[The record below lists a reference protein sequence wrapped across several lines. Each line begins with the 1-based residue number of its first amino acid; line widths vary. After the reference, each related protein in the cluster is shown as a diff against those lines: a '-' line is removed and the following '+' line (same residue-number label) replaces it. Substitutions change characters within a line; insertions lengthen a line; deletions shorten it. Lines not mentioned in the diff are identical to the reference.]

1 MKLLDTKAGRRVRGS
16 MTELLND
23 AIDNLRA
30 VLLWAKYEDENEELG
45 TDEKRERS
53 TIGSLARSASQLTP
67 SRSSGGGGGTPNW
80 SAKVGQIIIGNLM
93 RGEGG
98 RFASARNIS
107 RMMTRLDSA
116 GITPDM
122 FTGMQG
128 LLAGDSGGVSAGVMA
143 DLRSAGLVNDQG
155 VVQGKANE
163 IINAIKTGDPANL
176 SAVLK
181 PSSGGGGSSGGGS
194 TAADKTEAQAENVE
208 KIREDVI
215 AATKLTSELIDALIA
230 FFDGEDIDDEL
241 FNALADL
248 GLLKLDADDNAF
260 MTSSGKSIITNLRQA
275 DLRDVLDAYSR
286 GINSM
291 AEGSSS
297 SSDAKKKANAEAV
310 GKVFVERES
319 LTQPQIDTLFD
330 FDDGE
335 IISDTDASNLID
347 VGLLNISSDGEIF
360 MTTRGQQL
368 ITRFEGGDTR
378 GALDALNQSK
388 NDTRNRRLQESTKQ
402 RRATAAT
409 SLIEDNT
416 ITEEQADALIRTWIG
431 VGEGVEQEILSE
443 LASMGLVQDGK
454 LVGLGILVM
463 QALDNGL
470 VSLAKQYLA
479 SASSSAKMFRGLK
492 QLGGDYFL
500 TWTTNA
506 FIDRDGE
513 IFTTKSIENYLNY
526 TDEKGVEGVYDYWHI
541 PGTEFATIKWQGGVG
556 RFMVEIGQ
564 FDNTPVGHAFK
575 ALFDKYPDGHPD
587 MAPYGWGCSHEY
599 KYTPT
604 DREDGVYEWFDK
616 QKSTILP
623 LQEASNPF
631 TMSEFGL
638 GVKNMK
644 LSEKQRSSL
653 MKIADEVGMSDLI
666 DVIERVGSERTAI
679 LEQSGFQFKAKKVCK
694 TEDGICYPATDYAF
708 VPDANK
714 PSTWKLKI
722 AQGKPGNITVEQ
734 LGRAAAAFSEG
745 GFRGNCVELPED
757 QVGGVKRKVRA
768 EYAKLG
774 VSLNDMPESIKSLK
788 DETMN
793 RKKLAQKMVD
803 LSDAMPEE
811 VREEWDEAAE
821 KVADPESDVPA
832 LHRMLI
838 EMLVDLPEETR
849 AQAEELVTAL
859 AEIAMPVV
867 EEVIEDEV
875 IEDEVAEE
883 EVVAEEEAVVEDE
896 EEDEE
901 DEEEVIVKSDGET
914 KSAADV
920 AQSVV
925 EELHLD
931 QLSDLLETQTSA
943 IKGMMDAVEELG
955 NKFKSLSER
964 MEGVEAA
971 TESVET
977 LTEEVKQAKS
987 DVNDV
992 KQQTD
997 AVISEKAR
1005 FTPFWANGVHVG
1017 SIAREAELD
1026 DKQEKSYRKPEVP
1039 SAIQGM
1045 TSRMLNRD

>member
-1 MKLLDTKAGRRVRGS
+1 MKLFDTKAGKRVRGS

-30 VLLWAKYEDENEELG
+30 VLQWAKYEDVEELS

-53 TIGSLARSASQLTP
+53 TIGSLERSASQLTP
-67 SRSSGGGGGTPNW
+67 SRGGGGGGSANW

-122 FTGMQG
+122 FTGMQS
-128 LLAGDSGGVSAGVMA
+128 LLAGGSSAVSGGVMA

-181 PSSGGGGSSGGGS
+181 PPSGGGGGGGG
-194 TAADKTEAQAENVE
+194 AAPKPPKEEVQAENVE

-230 FFDGEDIDDEL
+230 FYDSEDIDDEL
-241 FNALADL
+241 FNKLVEL
-248 GLLKLDADDNAF
+248 GLVKLDAEDNAF
-260 MTSSGKSIITNLRQA
+260 MTSNGKSIVVNLRQA

-286 GINSM
+286 AINSM
-291 AEGSSS
+291 ADDDSDSSTS
-297 SSDAKKKANAEAV
+297 TSDAKKAANVKAVSET
-310 GKVFVERES
+310 FVERGS

-335 IISDTDASNLID
+335 IISDMDASSLVDI
-347 VGLLNISSDGEIF
+347 GLLNITSSGEIF

-368 ITRFEGGDTR
+368 ITRFESGDTR

-388 NDTRNRRLQESTKQ
+388 NDTRNRRLHETTKQ
-402 RRATAAT
+402 RRANAAS
-409 SLIEDNT
+409 SLIEDGTLTNP
-416 ITEEQADALIRTWIG
+416 QADALIRTWVG
-431 VGEGVEQEILSE
+431 VTEGLEQDILSQ
-443 LASMGLVQDGK
+443 LGSMGLIQDGK

-463 QALDNGL
+463 QALDSGL
-470 VSLAKQYLA
+470 ITLAKKYLNDA
-479 SASSSAKMFRGLK
+479 GGTKMFRGLK
-492 QLGGDYFL
+492 HLGGNYFL

-513 IFTTKSIENYLNY
+513 IFTTKSIEDYLSY
-526 TDEKGVEGVYDYWHI
+526 VDEKGVEGVYDYWHI

-564 FDNTPVGHAFK
+564 FDNTLVGNAFK

-599 KYTPT
+599 KYIPT
-604 DREDGVYEWFDK
+604 DREDGVYEWFNK

-623 LQEASNPF
+623 LQEAANPF
-631 TMSEFGL
+631 TLSEFGL
-638 GVKNMK
+638 GEKNMK

-653 MKIADEVGMSDLI
+653 MKIADEVAMPDLI

-679 LEQSGFQFKAKKVCK
+679 LEQSGFRFKSKRDGK
-694 TEDGICYPATDYAF
+694 TEDGVRYPATAS
-708 VPDANK
+708 ANV
-714 PSTWKLKI
+714 SVT
-722 AQGKPGNITVEQ
+722 
-734 LGRAAAAFSEG
+734 
-745 GFRGNCVELPED
+745 ED
-757 QVGGVKRKVRA
+757 VQESVI
-768 EYAKLG
+768 
-774 VSLNDMPESIKSLK
+774 SIKG
-788 DETMN
+788 ETMN
-793 RKKLAQKMVD
+793 RKKLAQKMSD

-811 VREEWDEAAE
+811 VKEEWDDAAE
-821 KVADPESDVPA
+821 KVAEPDSDVTA
-832 LHRMLI
+832 LHRMLM

-859 AEIAMPVV
+859 AELAMPVE
-867 EEVIEDEV
+867 EEVIDEEMV
-875 IEDEVAEE
+875 EE
-883 EVVAEEEAVVEDE
+883 EVPL
-896 EEDEE
+896 EE
-901 DEEEVIVKSDGET
+901 DEEEEEEEIVVESDGET

-920 AQSVV
+920 AQSVAK
-925 EELHLD
+925 ELHLD
-931 QLSDLLETQTSA
+931 KLSDLLETQTSA

-955 NKFKSLSER
+955 KKFLSLSER
-964 MEGVEAA
+964 IESVEAA

-977 LTEEVKQAKS
+977 LTKEVKQAKS

-992 KQQTD
+992 KEQTE
-997 AVISEKAR
+997 AVIAEKQR
-1005 FTPFWANGVHVG
+1005 FTPFWVNGVQNASV
-1017 SIAREAELD
+1017 ARENVLTGA
-1026 DKQEKSYRKPEVP
+1026 QEKSYRKPEVP
-1039 SAIQGM
+1039 GAIQGM